1 MNRRFFLIGS
11 CGAVMLGSTA
21 SAELLSR
28 GKFGSRQ
35 AYFDRVRKLTEKL
48 STTDPAA
55 PQIRDIA
62 VTLSA
67 ALQDFAFN
75 EAGIRADKALP
86 PLGGLQRIQGNETEI
101 PVPVQSTA
109 LGPPR
114 DLGDVP
120 TLWFVERV
128 DQARDRADELVTL
141 IDSQVGLPHDYENA
155 VDDIV
160 SMVDTINRPPQ

>member
-1 MNRRFFLIGS
+1 MDRRLFLLGG
-11 CGAVMLGSTA
+11 CGAVMLGSAA

-35 AYFDRVRKLTEKL
+35 AYFDRVTTLTEKL
-48 STTDPAA
+48 SATDPAA

-86 PLGGLQRIQGNETEI
+86 PLGGLQRILGDETEI

-109 LGPPR
+109 IGPPR
-114 DLGDVP
+114 DLADVP

-128 DQARDRADELVTL
+128 DQARDRTDELVTL
-141 IDSQVGLPHDYENA
+141 IDSQAGLPHDYESA
-155 VDDIV
+155 VGDIV
-160 SMVDTINRPPQ
+160 VLVDSINRPPE